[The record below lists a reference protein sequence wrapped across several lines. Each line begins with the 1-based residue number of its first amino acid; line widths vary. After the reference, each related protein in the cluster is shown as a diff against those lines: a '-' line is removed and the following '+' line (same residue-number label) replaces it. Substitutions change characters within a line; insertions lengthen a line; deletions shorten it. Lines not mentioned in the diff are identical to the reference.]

1 MKGISSSLRLS
12 NAEYCHAAQR
22 ARRLAICL
30 IIIVVTAVLAAQK
43 SGAAERQ
50 VLQGHVPTV
59 VTESHLQPLGQL
71 PGGTNL
77 YLAVGLPL
85 RNKEELK
92 NMLREI
98 YDPASPHYRQYLTP
112 EQFTERFGPT
122 EQDYQTVIDFMKAN
136 GLTVTGR
143 HPNRT
148 LLDVRGS
155 VANIEKTFHLTMRV
169 YQHPTEN
176 RTFYAPDVEPSL
188 DLAVPL

>member
-1 MKGISSSLRLS
+1 
-12 NAEYCHAAQR
+12 
-22 ARRLAICL
+22 
-30 IIIVVTAVLAAQK
+30 
-43 SGAAERQ
+43 
-50 VLQGHVPTV
+50 
-59 VTESHLQPLGQL
+59 
-71 PGGTNL
+71 
-77 YLAVGLPL
+77 
-85 RNKEELK
+85 
-92 NMLREI
+92 MLREI